1 MAKLVI
7 DIGNTFIKMAV
18 FDETDLLGVGSY
30 KAIIEQDLQD
40 LFQAYY
46 ITSAIISTVK
56 SETEQ
61 PWIEQLQQLTKVV
74 YFNRDMACG
83 IHNHYRT
90 PQTLGLDRLAAVT
103 GAKSLYPGVDNLVID
118 AGTCITYDG
127 VDADGNYYGGSI
139 SPGLSMRYKAL
150 QHYTAALPL
159 VNADAGFNNFYGDDT
174 VTAIRSGVQNG
185 ILYEVQGFIQSYS
198 KQAQSLN
205 IILTGGDS
213 VFLDT
218 VLKNSIFAGYIKT
231 EPHLVLK
238 GLNAAIQEHND

>member
-7 DIGNTFIKMAV
+7 DIGNTFTKMSV

-40 LFQAYY
+40 LFQAYN
-46 ITSAIISTVK
+46 ITIAILSTVK
-56 SETEQ
+56 IQTE
-61 PWIEQLQQLTKVV
+61 PWVKQLEQYVKVV
-74 YFNRDMACG
+74 YFNRDMAHG

-103 GAKSLYPGVDNLVID
+103 GAKHLYPGYDSVVID

-127 VDADGNYYGGSI
+127 IDADGNYYGGSI

-150 QHYTAALPL
+150 QHYTAVLPL

-185 ILYEVQGFIQSYS
+185 ILYEAEGFIQSYS
-198 KQAQSLN
+198 KQATCLN

-218 VLKNSIFAGYIKT
+218 VLKNSIFAGYIKI